1 MQLGWIDFSKEDRQK
16 AFDVIN
22 LLSEQGA
29 VDELGIGII
38 RDAFANYFFP
48 GTSTIQTR
56 AKYFLIV
63 PYMLREA
70 VDGRYGK
77 DANRVLRAI
86 DSAEKDCGIRLLEA
100 DPKAEGVI
108 GSRVLPKGWVA
119 RKPSDI
125 YWNGIRTFGIFCD
138 YGLSIP
144 EYVSLAVKLKEQKS
158 VSRLGNRNDDAEE
171 NDKDDSDAGD
181 IRKRERSLKGA
192 ARAKL
197 SRTKEFDHSKWVGG
211 GMLDYRFSNARRI
224 VNDIYAGE
232 VNADV

>member
-29 VDELGIGII
+29 VDELGIGVI

-125 YWNGIRTFGIFCD
+125 VQPLKKQNHHIHSNQYDFSTHIPKET
-138 YGLSIP
+138 LSLTSESAYP
-144 EYVSLAVKLKEQKS
+144 D
-158 VSRLGNRNDDAEE
+158 R
-171 NDKDDSDAGD
+171 
-181 IRKRERSLKGA
+181 
-192 ARAKL
+192 
-197 SRTKEFDHSKWVGG
+197 
-211 GMLDYRFSNARRI
+211 MLPPASALL
-224 VNDIYAGE
+224 
-232 VNADV
+232 